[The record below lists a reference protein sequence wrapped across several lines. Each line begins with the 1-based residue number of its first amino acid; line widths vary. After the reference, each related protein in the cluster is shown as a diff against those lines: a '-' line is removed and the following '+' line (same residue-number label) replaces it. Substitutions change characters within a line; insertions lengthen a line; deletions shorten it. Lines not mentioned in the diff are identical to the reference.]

1 MRILMLAQFYHP
13 IIGGEERYV
22 YDLSHQLVSR
32 GHDVAVATLRLPET
46 PAYAIED
53 GVRVYRIRSTTQSL
67 PFLYKETAR
76 QHLPPVPD
84 PGAMRALKEVVRRER
99 PAIVHAH
106 NWIVHS
112 YVPLSGKS
120 GARLVLS
127 LHDYGLVCAKKTLL
141 YHGAPCSGP
150 AYWKCLACARE
161 QYGWAKGAVTVT
173 GVRTRRR
180 AVHAAVDL
188 FLPVSNAVASGCGL
202 VQAKAPFRVI
212 PNFVPDDLV
221 GSQTS
226 QQSRDTA
233 TPETDPHLALLPQE
247 PYILFVGDQ
256 TYQKGVPILL
266 EAYSRLK
273 NAPPLVL
280 IGRQFEEVSYKRS
293 PGVMQL
299 GLWPHDAVI
308 EAWRRSMLGV
318 LASVSDEPFGIA
330 IIEAM
335 AAGKPVVASR
345 AGGMADIVLHERTG
359 LLVKPNDAE
368 DLARALQRLIS
379 DLELRAGMGQEA
391 SRRAEIYKVSNVVPH
406 IEQAYHDVL
415 NGAIAGSSG
424 DHPML

>member
-32 GHDVAVATLRLPET
+32 GHDVAVATLRLPDT
-46 PAYAIED
+46 PPYAIED
-53 GVRVYRIRSTTQSL
+53 GVRVYRIRSTTQRL
-67 PFLYKETAR
+67 PGIYKETAR
-76 QHLPPVPD
+76 QHLPPFPD
-84 PGAMRALKEVVRRER
+84 PGAMRALREIVERER

-112 YVPLSGKS
+112 YVPLSAKS

-127 LHDYGLVCAKKTLL
+127 LHDYSLVCATKTLL

-150 AYWKCLACARE
+150 AYRKCLACARE

-173 GVRTRRR
+173 GVRTR
-180 AVHAAVDL
+180 AHAEHTAVDL
-188 FLPVSNAVASGCGL
+188 FLPVSNAVASGCDL
-202 VQAKAPFRVI
+202 VRAKAPFRVI

-221 GSQTS
+221 DN
-226 QQSRDTA
+226 RDT
-233 TPETDPHLALLPQE
+233 ETSDPHLALLPQE

-256 TYQKGVPILL
+256 TYQKGVPVLL

-273 NAPPLVL
+273 DAPPLVL
-280 IGRQFEEVSYKRS
+280 IGRQFAEVPYKRS
-293 PGVMQL
+293 PGVMQFD
-299 GLWPHDAVI
+299 LWPHDAVI

-330 IIEAM
+330 MIEAM

-345 AGGMADIVLHERTG
+345 AGGLADIVLHERTG
-359 LLVKPNDAE
+359 LLVTPNDAE

-379 DLELRAGMGQEA
+379 DPELRARMSQEA
-391 SRRAEIYKVSNVVPH
+391 SHRAENYTVSNVVPH

-415 NGAIAGSSG
+415 DGQADQGRQA
-424 DHPML
+424 

>member
-1 MRILMLAQFYHP
+1 
-13 IIGGEERYV
+13 
-22 YDLSHQLVSR
+22 LVSR

-46 PAYAIED
+46 PEYAVED

-84 PGAMRALKEVVRRER
+84 PGAMRALKEVVERER

-112 YVPLSGKS
+112 YVPLSTKS

-127 LHDYGLVCAKKTLL
+127 LHDYGLVCARKTLL

-173 GVRTRRR
+173 GVRARRHAER
-180 AVHAAVDL
+180 AAVDL

-202 VQAKAPFRVI
+202 VEAKASFRVI
-212 PNFVPDDLV
+212 PNFVPDELV
-221 GSQTS
+221 DG
-226 QQSRDTA
+226 QQSRDAA
-233 TPETDPHLALLPQE
+233 TSESDPHLALLPQE

-256 TYQKGVPILL
+256 TYQKGVPVLL

-273 NAPPLVL
+273 DAPPLVL
-280 IGRQFEEVSYKRS
+280 IGRQFEEVPYKLS
-293 PGVMQL
+293 PGVIQL
-299 GLWPHDAVI
+299 GLWPHEAVI

-318 LASVSDEPFGIA
+318 LTSVSDEPFGIA
-330 IIEAM
+330 MIEAM

-345 AGGMADIVLHERTG
+345 AGGLADIVLHEQTG
-359 LLVKPNDAE
+359 LLVKPNDAD

-379 DLELRAGMGQEA
+379 DPEMRARMGQEA

-415 NGAIAGSSG
+415 ERDGHSA
-424 DHPML
+424 

>member
-32 GHDVAVATLRLPET
+32 GHDVAVATLRLPDMPE
-46 PAYAIED
+46 YAIED
-53 GVRVYRIRSTTQSL
+53 GVRIYRIRSTTQSL

-84 PGAMRALKEVVRRER
+84 PGAMRALKEVVKRER

-120 GARLVLS
+120 DARLVLS

-141 YHGAPCSGP
+141 FHGAPCSGP

-173 GVRTRRR
+173 GVRTRGH
-180 AVHAAVDL
+180 AEHAAVDL

-221 GSQTS
+221 DS

-233 TPETDPHLALLPQE
+233 TTETDPDPHLALLPQE

-256 TYQKGVPILL
+256 TYQKGVPVLL
-266 EAYSRLK
+266 EAYSRLRD
-273 NAPPLVL
+273 APPLVL

-299 GLWPHDAVI
+299 GLWPHEAVI

-335 AAGKPVVASR
+335 AAGKPVVASC
-345 AGGMADIVLHERTG
+345 AGGLADIVLHERTG
-359 LLVKPNDAE
+359 LLVKLNDAE

-379 DLELRAGMGQEA
+379 DPELRARMGQEA
-391 SRRAEIYKVSNVVPH
+391 SRRAENYKVSNVVPH

-415 NGAIAGSSG
+415 DGAIAGLSSG
-424 DHPML
+424 PMP

>member
-22 YDLSHQLVSR
+22 YDLSHHLVSR

-46 PAYAIED
+46 PEYAVED

-84 PGAMRALKEVVRRER
+84 PGAMRALKDVVRRER

-150 AYWKCLACARE
+150 AYLKCLACARE

-173 GVRTRRR
+173 GVRARRH
-180 AVHAAVDL
+180 AEHAAVDL

-221 GSQTS
+221 DG

-233 TPETDPHLALLPQE
+233 TSETDTDPHLAMLPQE

-256 TYQKGVPILL
+256 TYQKGVPVLL
-266 EAYSRLK
+266 EAYSRLTD
-273 NAPPLVL
+273 APPLVL
-280 IGRQFEEVSYKRS
+280 IGRQFEDVSYKRS

-299 GLWPHDAVI
+299 GLWPHEAVI

-345 AGGMADIVLHERTG
+345 AGGLADIVLHERTG

-379 DLELRAGMGQEA
+379 DPELRTRMGQEA
-391 SRRAEIYKVSNVVPH
+391 SRRAENYKVSNVVPH

-415 NGAIAGSSG
+415 DGAIAGLSS
-424 DHPML
+424 DPML

>member
-46 PAYAIED
+46 PEYAVED

-76 QHLPPVPD
+76 QHLPPAPD
-84 PGAMRALKEVVRRER
+84 PSAMRALKEVVKRER

-150 AYWKCLACARE
+150 AYWKCIGCARE
-161 QYGWAKGAVTVT
+161 QYGWAKGAITVT
-173 GVRTRRR
+173 GVRTRRH
-180 AVHAAVDL
+180 AEHAAVDL

-202 VQAKAPFRVI
+202 VQVKAPYRVI

-221 GSQTS
+221 DDHN
-226 QQSRDTA
+226 QQSRNAA
-233 TPETDPHLALLPQE
+233 TPEIDTYLARLPQE

-256 TYQKGVPILL
+256 TYQKGVPVLL

-273 NAPPLVL
+273 DAPPLVL

-299 GLWPHDAVI
+299 GLWPHEAVI

-335 AAGKPVVASR
+335 AAGKPVVVSR
-345 AGGMADIVLHERTG
+345 AGGLADIVLHEQTG
-359 LLVKPNDAE
+359 LLVKPSDPE

-379 DLELRAGMGQEA
+379 DPELRARMGQEA
-391 SRRAEIYKVSNVVPH
+391 SRRAENYKVSNVVPH
-406 IEQAYHDVL
+406 IEQAYQDVL
-415 NGAIAGSSG
+415 DGVIAGSSSA
-424 DHPML
+424 PVP

>member
-46 PAYAIED
+46 PEYAVED

-76 QHLPPVPD
+76 QHLPPLPD
-84 PGAMRALKEVVRRER
+84 PGALRALKEVVERER

-112 YVPLSGKS
+112 FVPLSGKS

-127 LHDYGLVCAKKTLL
+127 LHDYGLVCARKTLL

-173 GVRTRRR
+173 GVRTRR
-180 AVHAAVDL
+180 HAERSAVDL

-212 PNFVPDDLV
+212 PNFVPDELV
-221 GSQTS
+221 DGHR
-226 QQSRDTA
+226 SRDTA
-233 TPETDPHLALLPQE
+233 TTDSDPHLALLPQE

-256 TYQKGVPILL
+256 TYQKGVPVLL

-273 NAPPLVL
+273 DAPPLVL

-293 PGVMQL
+293 PGVMQV

-330 IIEAM
+330 MIEAM

-345 AGGMADIVLHERTG
+345 AGGLADIVLHEQTG
-359 LLVKPNDAE
+359 LLVKPHDAE

-379 DLELRAGMGQEA
+379 DPALRARMGQEA
-391 SRRAEIYKVSNVVPH
+391 SRRAENYKVSNVVPH
-406 IEQAYHDVL
+406 IEQAYQDV
-415 NGAIAGSSG
+415 IESAGQSAER
-424 DHPML
+424 P